1 MLFLISF
8 NDKWLISFVL
18 SREIYKNNWKQCFL
32 SLLPCCTLLFGFRI
46 WCRHSCG
53 LNVRLEGSRK
63 YLRHTTSTAAVT
75 EFICSVKTVL
85 AQFRHSLCL
94 TLTLLSFQN
103 SHQETFHWDDDK
115 QYGDIGIK
123 GYQKM
128 VPSNGAYGRKW
139 HLGFSYFSKELH
151 KQKQSFEIKQTCTC
165 QGKQRA
171 VLKGI
176 LGF

>member
-1 MLFLISF
+1 MLFLIAF

-18 SREIYKNNWKQCFL
+18 SRDIWKKQL
-32 SLLPCCTLLFGFRI
+32 KAVLLMASAML
-46 WCRHSCG
+46 HSAVWFQNLVQAQLWVEC
-53 LNVRLEGSRK
+53 EA
-63 YLRHTTSTAAVT
+63 AAVT
-75 EFICSVKTVL
+75 EFICSVKTVP

-103 SHQETFHWDDDK
+103 NHKETFHWDDDK

-128 VPSNGAYGRKW
+128 VPINGAYGRKW
-139 HLGFSYFSKELH
+139 RLGYIYFSKELH

-165 QGKQRA
+165 QGK
-171 VLKGI
+171 
-176 LGF
+176 